1 VSSAGESCFADPRGE
16 GVTKVL
22 QGFPQTRVHSMRD
35 ELNRLRDD
43 LTEIWQRLEDLQQ
56 VLDNECPSGRE
67 PFAVE
72 PPADDPSERGLSY
85 GEFAMDDLHL
95 ETADKIEASPAQ
107 ETDLVPLVAAEQA
120 GAGDE
125 DADSY
130 PLSEEDQSI
139 RDYLERLLERVSAER
154 PSRMARPASDEP
166 TNEPAAVVED
176 FADLEARM
184 PETVE
189 GPADEPA
196 PSVQQ
201 TAFARSASD
210 ASQRC
215 GSRPPATPGRSGEPA
230 GTDIRAMRALANVA
244 AQTVIMEFESKKH
257 AKLAMDKL
265 LVMLVCLPCGL
276 LLLYWYS
283 VHRLGL
289 TYIAASIAFFAVALW
304 GCQAI
309 QFFARVLAA
318 RLSLAQLWRD
328 RDTQH

>member
-1 VSSAGESCFADPRGE
+1 
-16 GVTKVL
+16 VTKVL
-22 QGFPQTRVHSMRD
+22 QGFPQTQVHSMRD
-35 ELNRLRDD
+35 ELNRLRDT

-56 VLDNECPSGRE
+56 VLDNECPSSGS
-67 PFAVE
+67 PSAID
-72 PPADDPSERGLSY
+72 PPADDPSERELSH
-85 GEFAMDDLHL
+85 GAFAMDDLHL
-95 ETADKIEASPAQ
+95 EAADQVEASPAE
-107 ETDLVPLVAAEQA
+107 ETDIVPLVAAERIDS
-120 GAGDE
+120 GDE
-125 DADSY
+125 ESDSY

-154 PSRMARPASDEP
+154 PSRMAWPASDEP
-166 TNEPAAVVED
+166 TSEPAAIDED

-201 TAFARSASD
+201 PAFERSASD
-210 ASQRC
+210 ASQRRV
-215 GSRPPATPGRSGEPA
+215 SRPPATPGRSGDEPA
-230 GTDIRAMRALANVA
+230 ATDIRAMRALANAA

-309 QFFARVLAA
+309 KFFARVLAA

>member
-1 VSSAGESCFADPRGE
+1 
-16 GVTKVL
+16 VL
-22 QGFPQTRVHSMRD
+22 QGFPQTQVHSMRD
-35 ELNRLRDD
+35 ELNRLRDT

-72 PPADDPSERGLSY
+72 PAADDPSERELSH
-85 GEFAMDDLHL
+85 GEFAMHDLHL
-95 ETADKIEASPAQ
+95 ETADQVDASSA
-107 ETDLVPLVAAEQA
+107 EGTDIVPLVAVERI
-120 GAGDE
+120 GSGDE
-125 DADSY
+125 DSDAY
-130 PLSEEDQSI
+130 PVSEEDQSI

-154 PSRMARPASDEP
+154 PSRMVRPACDEP
-166 TNEPAAVVED
+166 TNEPTAVVED
-176 FADLEARM
+176 FADFEARM

-189 GPADEPA
+189 IPTDQPA
-196 PSVQQ
+196 PFEEQRA
-201 TAFARSASD
+201 TERSASD
-210 ASQRC
+210 SSQRRV
-215 GSRPPATPGRSGEPA
+215 SDPTATPGHSDDEPA
-230 GTDIRAMRALANVA
+230 ATDIRAMRALANVA

-257 AKLAMDKL
+257 AKLALDKL

-289 TYIAASIAFFAVALW
+289 TYIAASIAFFVVALW

-309 QFFARVLAA
+309 KFFAKVLAA